1 MPRYYL
7 CVDVPDTLD
16 HAFRNGYTGL
26 TAGNPVAQT
35 QRAIVEVLPALES
48 GEHVTVT
55 GPLVL
60 VTGEHGTI
68 LDVPPP
74 TTTRS
79 EARTEFLADVMVTA
93 VEGGINDWCQI
104 ASWNSAD
111 TNNRTEV
118 QVVALAECDNPMDDH
133 GFDLP
138 RKVTVDD
145 LARAFRR
152 IAEGD
157 VRQLADDYRRNIS
170 GASAVNDAGEL
181 DAYDASIV
189 FQVALFDGTVV
200 YG

>member
-1 MPRYYL
+1 M
-7 CVDVPDTLD
+7 T
-16 HAFRNGYTGL
+16 
-26 TAGNPVAQT
+26 TA
-35 QRAIVEVLPALES
+35 
-48 GEHVTVT
+48 
-55 GPLVL
+55 
-60 VTGEHGTI
+60 
-68 LDVPPP
+68 
-74 TTTRS
+74 TRS
-79 EARTEFLADVMVTA
+79 EARAAFLADVMVTA

-118 QVVALAECDNPMDDH
+118 QAVALAECDNPMDDY
-133 GFDLP
+133 GFNLP
-138 RKVTVDD
+138 KTVTVSD

-157 VRQLADDYRRNIS
+157 VRKLADDYRRNIS

-189 FQVALFDGTVV
+189 FQVALFDGTVI